1 MHLRDP
7 KDLLVRD
14 MNYMEVRDYIFELEE
29 EVKKLRNLRRLYRK
43 QMREMQH
50 VLEQKN
56 YRKEVLDEW
65 KMRKN
70 IESNRQTYEHA
81 FYLIDLHNR
90 NNDPTYHR
98 KEIE

>member
-7 KDLLVRD
+7 QDLLVRD
-14 MNYMEVRDYIFELEE
+14 MNYMEVRDYIFELEA
-29 EVKKLRNLRRLYRK
+29 EVRKLRNLRRLYRK
-43 QMREMQH
+43 QMREMQR

-65 KMRKN
+65 KMRKS
-70 IESNRQTYEHA
+70 IENNEQV
-81 FYLIDLHNR
+81 FYLIDLFHR
-90 NNDPTYHR
+90 NR